1 MSISTAIEG
10 GAEVVR
16 AQVMRSQPIGPDT
29 RYPVEDVLAL
39 SGISRST
46 FYRAVA
52 AGRGPKITKMGGRT
66 LVRGSDLKAWLDA
79 QA

>member
-1 MSISTAIEG
+1 MSSSTETTA
-10 GAEVVR
+10 AEVMRVE
-16 AQVMRSQPIGPDT
+16 VMRGQPIGPHT
-29 RYPVEDVLAL
+29 LYPVDDAREFMGV
-39 SGISRST
+39 SRSK

-52 AGRGPKITKMGGRT
+52 AGRGPKITKLGGRT